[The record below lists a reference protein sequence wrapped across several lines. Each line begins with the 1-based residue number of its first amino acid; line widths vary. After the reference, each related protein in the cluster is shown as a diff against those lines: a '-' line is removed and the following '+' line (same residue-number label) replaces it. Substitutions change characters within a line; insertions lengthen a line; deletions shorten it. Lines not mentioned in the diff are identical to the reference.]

1 MDITKFNT
9 TPKSKGQI
17 DMIFYKKSGA
27 VLTDTP
33 FFLALTEGV
42 ENYCQHTGYS
52 LNIKYVYDTE
62 NVQQKLEDFI
72 YAGAVGFILLG
83 TEMMVEDLRPFAF
96 LDIPIIL
103 LDNHFRSTKM
113 DCVQINN
120 VDGAFT
126 ATNYLIN
133 KKRTQPGYL
142 HSSYSITNFE
152 ERSDGFYKAIKYNG
166 MSRSKSIVHTLTPS
180 VEGAYEDMMSIIQNG
195 EELASCYFADN
206 DLIAAGAMKAFR
218 ACGYAIPQ
226 DIAVIGFD
234 DMPLCT
240 YVEPTLTTIHVPKKY
255 MGKMAAER
263 LISIIENKLFY
274 PVNIQ
279 IGTNLIKRNSI

>member
-83 TEMMVEDLRPFAF
+83 TEMMWKICVRLPFWIS
-96 LDIPIIL
+96 LLSCWTII
-103 LDNHFRSTKM
+103 FVPQRWTVS
-113 DCVQINN
+113 
-120 VDGAFT
+120 
-126 ATNYLIN
+126 
-133 KKRTQPGYL
+133 R
-142 HSSYSITNFE
+142 SIT
-152 ERSDGFYKAIKYNG
+152 
-166 MSRSKSIVHTLTPS
+166 
-180 VEGAYEDMMSIIQNG
+180 
-195 EELASCYFADN
+195 
-206 DLIAAGAMKAFR
+206 
-218 ACGYAIPQ
+218 
-226 DIAVIGFD
+226 
-234 DMPLCT
+234 
-240 YVEPTLTTIHVPKKY
+240 
-255 MGKMAAER
+255 
-263 LISIIENKLFY
+263 
-274 PVNIQ
+274 
-279 IGTNLIKRNSI
+279 

>member
-1 MDITKFNT
+1 
-9 TPKSKGQI
+9 
-17 DMIFYKKSGA
+17 MIFYKKSGA

-133 KKRTQPGYL
+133 KKEPSRAICTLLIPLRT
-142 HSSYSITNFE
+142 
-152 ERSDGFYKAIKYNG
+152 
-166 MSRSKSIVHTLTPS
+166 SKN
-180 VEGAYEDMMSIIQNG
+180 A
-195 EELASCYFADN
+195 
-206 DLIAAGAMKAFR
+206 
-218 ACGYAIPQ
+218 
-226 DIAVIGFD
+226 
-234 DMPLCT
+234 
-240 YVEPTLTTIHVPKKY
+240 PTD
-255 MGKMAAER
+255 
-263 LISIIENKLFY
+263 S
-274 PVNIQ
+274 
-279 IGTNLIKRNSI
+279 IKRLNTMGCPAPSQLYTH